1 MSKGKKQAI
10 AVGRIV
16 AAVAAIGLAAPLLSL
31 APANAQGTNHSPQ
44 HAGSAAAAGYH
55 AAMEKMNRDMAAEP
69 PSGNPDRDFASL
81 MVKHHQSAV
90 DMARV
95 ELEHGRDATMR
106 QTAQKVIED
115 QQREIVDLRRWL
127 ASQPTR

>member
-1 MSKGKKQAI
+1 MTGSRNPRVGS
-10 AVGRIV
+10 GRI
-16 AAVAAIGLAAPLLSL
+16 AAAAGGLLIAQVLSF
-31 APANAQGTNHSPQ
+31 APALAQSANHSPQ
-44 HAGSAAAAGYH
+44 HAGGAATTGYH

-90 DMARV
+90 DMARI

-115 QQREIVDLRRWL
+115 QQREIADLRRWL
-127 ASQPTR
+127 SSQPTR